1 MDRPQLNQPDAMD
14 REAWIAHVRDALT
27 HLYDPVHLQ
36 SHPLAQY
43 ADGGEGLDHLTRA
56 QRLRRTLLE
65 ALEQLSPPDLAAAPP
80 DAGICYSALHYRY
93 VDGLGPEQIAE
104 LLGLSARQVYRKLRE
119 GIEAIATLLWDRWQ
133 VNRPEEHAST
143 PAPSLAERPVNTPTQ
158 DPVQD
163 RQSLVQATVQQL
175 AREARPE
182 LLELTT
188 ILEGIVRELQTYCR
202 QLQVRLELGPAPAP
216 CYIHADRSMLRQ
228 GLINILTRSLE
239 QQDAG
244 TAVHLK
250 VEARPA
256 ENRLCVHIVGSG
268 PRARTET
275 RPSRREGLGYQVAT
289 QLLELQGM
297 QVHQQKGA
305 GCHVQIQIP
314 TAGAQSIL
322 VIDDMPD
329 IPQLFQRFTAA
340 HGVEIFSAHNAT
352 QAFAFL
358 QEVTPALILLDVM
371 LPRTDGWEILQTL
384 KSSPATASIPVVVCS
399 ILNEPDLATALGAD
413 DYLRKPVSQEALL
426 QLLRRWL
433 HPAPA
438 ATPWRPPGGW

>member
-1 MDRPQLNQPDAMD
+1 MDRPQHDRPDAMD
-14 REAWIAHVRDALT
+14 RETWIAHVRDALT

-36 SHPLAQY
+36 SHPLARY
-43 ADGGEGLDHLTRA
+43 VDGGEGLDHLTRA

-65 ALEQLSPPDLAAAPP
+65 ALEQLSPPDLATAPP

-104 LLGLSARQVYRKLRE
+104 LLGLSSRQVYRKLRE

-133 VNRPEEHAST
+133 VNHPGAPPPASGPILPDRPA
-143 PAPSLAERPVNTPTQ
+143 NTSGQ
-158 DPVQD
+158 DPAQD
-163 RQSLVQATVQQL
+163 RRSLVEATVQQL

-182 LLELTT
+182 LLELTA
-188 ILEGIVRELQTYCR
+188 ILEGIARELQSYCR
-202 QLQVRLELGPAPAP
+202 QLQVRLELGVTPAP

-239 QQDAG
+239 QQNAG
-244 TAVHLK
+244 TAVQLK
-250 VEARPA
+250 VEAVPT
-256 ENRLCVHIVGSG
+256 EHRLCLHIVGAG
-268 PRARTET
+268 PRGATEA

-297 QVHQQKGA
+297 QVQQQEGP

-322 VIDDMPD
+322 VIDDMSD
-329 IPQLFQRFTAA
+329 IPQLFQRFTAS

-352 QAFAFL
+352 QAFTFL
-358 QEVTPALILLDVM
+358 QEMTPALILLDVM

-384 KSSPATASIPVVVCS
+384 KANPTTASIPVVVCS

-438 ATPWRPPGGW
+438 ATPW